1 MVSPGTATDGCHP
14 IFSSKKSADDLFCF
28 FLVIAL
34 VTTFFAVVSSP
45 LPSSHARRLSSVL
58 SKFSHKNNF
67 RSGVTSLEGVAP
79 GRFAPPLS
87 DATVYFHCHTHRIC
101 KSNSRFLSWKLL
113 HLVIQISDDS
123 ADHSRHTQHQL
134 NLGLCRLWFET
145 WPVGHTTTAV
155 HKCIIDVCGKA
166 SWFPFL
172 PIPVQQFPLTFPFTN
187 YPFPFLWDSRGKM
200 RNGHSYAL
208 CVLYHMHSS
217 YIGIAY
223 RSFHCTEHWYE
234 YDTQE
239 PTPSEM
245 STEMTSINGKRSSR
259 GSINDNVDDTM
270 LTSTR
275 LSSANN
281 HKTTVSVNT

>member
-1 MVSPGTATDGCHP
+1 MQAVTRRSDHLTPSFTPILSTTGAATLYFQRRHWVAWCHP
-14 IFSSKKSADDLFCF
+14 GRQLMGVTLFFLQKNLLTIFFVF

-166 SWFPFL
+166 S
-172 PIPVQQFPLTFPFTN
+172 
-187 YPFPFLWDSRGKM
+187 
-200 RNGHSYAL
+200 
-208 CVLYHMHSS
+208 
-217 YIGIAY
+217 
-223 RSFHCTEHWYE
+223 
-234 YDTQE
+234 
-239 PTPSEM
+239 
-245 STEMTSINGKRSSR
+245 
-259 GSINDNVDDTM
+259 
-270 LTSTR
+270 
-275 LSSANN
+275 
-281 HKTTVSVNT
+281 